1 MYLNK
6 TKELAYHESIQII
19 KENTF
24 FVIACSI
31 FVQVAREIVNNPL
44 DHEAIN
50 IWLDRNSSVTP
61 QNTHVQDVF

>member
-6 TKELAYHESIQII
+6 TKELAYQESIQII

-50 IWLDRNSSVTP
+50 IWLDRNSYVTP
-61 QNTHVQDVF
+61 QNTRVQDVF